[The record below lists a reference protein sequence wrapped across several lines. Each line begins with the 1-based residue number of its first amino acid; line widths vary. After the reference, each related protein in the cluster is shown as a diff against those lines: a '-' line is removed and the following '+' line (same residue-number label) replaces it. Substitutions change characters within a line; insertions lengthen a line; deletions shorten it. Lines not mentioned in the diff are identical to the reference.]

1 MNNKIELIIYI
12 EFDSNIEEAS
22 SNPLKYNFVCIPRI
36 GETVFF
42 DHRTYSLMEN
52 EYVITYLKT
61 TNTKIRDYSR
71 VIDVRYEMDS
81 ETVFIILGYSNKS

>member
-22 SNPLKYNFVCIPRI
+22 SNPLKYNFACIPRI

-42 DHRTYSLMEN
+42 DHQTYSLMEN

-81 ETVFIILGYSNKS
+81 ETVFIILGYKNKS